1 MTSTASLSDRLPA
14 VHLFNPANDEALG
27 SNNRW
32 HTPSRHALQYQH
44 DCELLPIWWAN
55 DGDFIIAPHHSDE
68 EIKAVA
74 DEAQVNVRR
83 YPQGA
88 YAEPTPW
95 GWSRDAKRQFEEAG
109 VPATC
114 LPTDDD
120 IQQIRTLSHRQLA
133 VDVNNDLYNHTG
145 ISAPNRPRLYSD
157 TRQMEIHGGDDCLLK
172 RPWSCSGRGV
182 FPTSTLT
189 DAELIRLA
197 GGIIKRQGS
206 VVVEDALPKALDMS
220 ALFYADDAK
229 ITHLAWSLFQT
240 MPDGRYIGSLVAPQ
254 AEIAN
259 RLHEAAIFY
268 GNHKADF
275 TRLSDEF
282 MEILHRHIP
291 PMYKGWIGVDMLA
304 YHSLGKESRLQ
315 LAPCIEINLRMTM
328 GIVATLLANKLQFA
342 NHTYLLRTIAPG
354 MEISSGSRLLAG
366 SREGGF
372 SVIIEP
378 ATGKSDNF

>member
-1 MTSTASLSDRLPA
+1 MTSTASHSERLPV

-145 ISAPNRPRLYSD
+145 ISAPNRPRIYSA
-157 TRQMEIHGGDDCLLK
+157 TSQMEIHGGDDCLLK
-172 RPWSCSGRGV
+172 RPWSCSGRGI

-189 DAELIRLA
+189 DAELLRLA

-220 ALFYADDAK
+220 ALFYTDGTE
-229 ITHLAWSLFQT
+229 IIHQGWSLFQT

-259 RLHEAAIFY
+259 RLHEAAIF
-268 GNHKADF
+268 
-275 TRLSDEF
+275 
-282 MEILHRHIP
+282 MEII
-291 PMYKGWIGVDMLA
+291 
-304 YHSLGKESRLQ
+304 
-315 LAPCIEINLRMTM
+315 
-328 GIVATLLANKLQFA
+328 KL
-342 NHTYLLRTIAPG
+342 
-354 MEISSGSRLLAG
+354 ISHG
-366 SREGGF
+366 
-372 SVIIEP
+372 
-378 ATGKSDNF
+378 

>member
-1 MTSTASLSDRLPA
+1 MTSTASHSERLPV

-157 TRQMEIHGGDDCLLK
+157 THQMEIHGGDDCLLK

-189 DAELIRLA
+189 DAEQLRLA

-206 VVVEDALPKALDMS
+206 VIVEDVLPKAMDMS
-220 ALFYADDAK
+220 VLMYADGAG
-229 ITHLAWSLFQT
+229 ITHQAWSLFQT
-240 MPDGRYIGSLVAPQ
+240 MPDGRYIGSIVAPQ
-254 AEIAN
+254 LEIKK
-259 RLHEAAIFY
+259 RLHDAAIFY

-275 TRLSDEF
+275 KRLSDEF
-282 MEILHRHIP
+282 MEILHKYIP
-291 PMYKGWIGVDMLA
+291 SLYKGWIGIDMLA
-304 YHSLGKESRLQ
+304 YHSSGKESQLQ
-315 LAPCIEINLRMTM
+315 LAPCIEINMRMTM
-328 GIVATLLANKLQFA
+328 GVVAILLANKLQLSD
-342 NHTYLLRTIAPG
+342 HTYLLRTVAPG
-354 MEISSGSRLLAG
+354 MEISSRSRLLAG

>member
-1 MTSTASLSDRLPA
+1 MTSTASHSERLPV

-145 ISAPNRPRLYSD
+145 ISAPNRPRIYSA
-157 TRQMEIHGGDDCLLK
+157 TSQMEIHGGDDCLLK
-172 RPWSCSGRGV
+172 RPWSCSGRGI

-189 DAELIRLA
+189 DAELLRLA

-220 ALFYADDAK
+220 ALFYTDGTE
-229 ITHLAWSLFQT
+229 IIHQGWSLFQT

-304 YHSLGKESRLQ
+304 YYSIGKESQLQ
-315 LAPCIEINLRMTM
+315 LAPCIEINMRMTM
-328 GIVATLLANKLQFA
+328 GVVATLLANKPQST

-366 SREGGF
+366 SLEGGF

-378 ATGKSDNF
+378 SDNLF